1 MKWKS
6 EKISNH
12 NRIEAFRIL
21 RLNGTFWLLCF
32 MQSKS
37 HQMLRFLHKSNMLE
51 WTSLIEAQ
59 FCEKKRPRVT
69 MVNKTQYKRISECAA
84 CLLSLAHKVVSP
96 SVSIKRQS
104 VLPLKNK
111 STFKHMQMQIGGTL
125 QPKFPFSFAYRW
137 NAECTQWLQYIW
149 SYFRLS
155 IWAARTGMQ
164 WIRVFFAI
172 ESKNQLIWNILKF
185 I

>member
-1 MKWKS
+1 MKERKNFESQSNRGISYFTTEWYVLTAVFHAI
-6 EKISNH
+6 KISPN
-12 NRIEAFRIL
+12 ASIL
-21 RLNGTFWLLCF
+21 TQIKYVRVNLA
-32 MQSKS
+32 
-37 HQMLRFLHKSNMLE
+37 H
-51 WTSLIEAQ
+51 SL
-59 FCEKKRPRVT
+59 T